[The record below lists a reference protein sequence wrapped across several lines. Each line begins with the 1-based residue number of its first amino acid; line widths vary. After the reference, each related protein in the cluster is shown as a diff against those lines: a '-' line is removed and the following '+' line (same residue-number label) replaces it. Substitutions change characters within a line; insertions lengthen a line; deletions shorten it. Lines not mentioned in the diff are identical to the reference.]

1 LESAVALIS
10 LVDEECQYYGA
21 FALALLAKNKSFQVP
36 LAKMGGVRPLVSI
49 MASKHSDARHWAA
62 LALLKLADNFNNH
75 ITIAEEGGIS
85 ALLAIGNGEGGVT
98 VANLAKR
105 AFDDVKQKWRK
116 S

>member
-1 LESAVALIS
+1 
-10 LVDEECQYYGA
+10 
-21 FALALLAKNKSFQVP
+21 
-36 LAKMGGVRPLVSI
+36 

-75 ITIAEEGGIS
+75 ITIAEDGGIQ
-85 ALLAIGNGEGGVT
+85 ALLQYPKAKEGGVT